1 MKEIDI
7 YKLLPGK
14 NCKECSAGTCMAF
27 AIRLNKMPSL
37 LDECPYIDEQKRSYL
52 RANLNASDWRDNLI
66 ESLRKEVSQMDFHD
80 IAHDLGAL
88 QHEDGLIIKCT
99 GRDYLIKRDGTILPD
114 TENKWIKILLL
125 HYIRLRGKGSFT
137 GKWISFSDIKGGL
150 VKASTFRRDCEAPL
164 KEVFELNPE
173 EAIKVLERLGGKRI
187 EGYPSDIAITIDLLP
202 RVRILILYSKGDEE
216 FPSAL
221 KILFDA
227 ITPEFLDVES
237 IIFLIEGLVHTVK
250 HFISGS

>member
-27 AIRLNKMPSL
+27 ALKLNKMPSL
-37 LDECPYIDEQKRSYL
+37 LDECPYMEEQKRDYL
-52 RANLNASDWRDNLI
+52 KANLTVSDWRDSLI
-66 ESLRKEVSQMDFHD
+66 ESLRKEVSQMEFKD
-80 IAHDLGAL
+80 IAPDLGAHC
-88 QHEDGLIIKCT
+88 QEDGLIIRCI
-99 GRDYLIKRDGTILPD
+99 GREFIIKRDGTILPD

-125 HYIRLRGKGSFT
+125 HYIRTRGKGNFT

-150 VKASTFRRDCEAPL
+150 VKASTFQRDCENPL
-164 KEVFELNPE
+164 KEIFDLNPE
-173 EAIKVLERLGGKRI
+173 QAIKVLERLGGKRI
-187 EGYPSDIAITIDLLP
+187 EGYPSEIAITIDLLP
-202 RVRILILYSKGDEE
+202 KVRILILYSKGDDE

-237 IIFLIEGLVHTVK
+237 IIFLIEGFVHTAN
-250 HFISGS
+250 HFVADY